1 MRNFGVRYR
10 GRIPIVSNLNQSRGA
25 GHIHSEFIIPN
36 SEFERKVLMNITE
49 CLKYIDPASL
59 DYQTW
64 MNVGMAL
71 KQEGLPCSVWD
82 DWSRSDSRYHSG
94 ECAKK
99 WESFGGNPNPVT
111 GATIVQLA
119 KERGMPAAESRALD
133 WDDEISY
140 EAPEEHVVVNRN
152 WVEGREI
159 TPPADW
165 NPAGEMIRYLEAL
178 FEPED
183 KVGYVMQSYE
193 KDGRFIPANKGAYDR
208 TAGQL
213 IELLKKCGGDTTS
226 RSRHPER
233 GMDAAQSSVGVD
245 VGAVLGDYNPRA
257 GAWIRFNPLDGRG
270 IKNENVT
277 EFRYALV
284 ESDNVDIEQQNAIIR
299 ELELPVAALV
309 YSGKKSL
316 HAIVRIDAENYEEYR
331 RRVDFL
337 YQICQKNGLQPD
349 TQNRNPSRL
358 SRIPGVQRGENRQYI
373 VDTNIGKANWNEW
386 REWIEGVN
394 DDLPGFENAADFW
407 NDMPELAPPLIGGV
421 LRQGHKMLIAGPS
434 KAGKSFALIELCA
447 AIAEGREWL
456 GWKVAQ
462 GRVLYVNLELD
473 KASCEHRFADIYNAL
488 GWKPE
493 NLRNIDI
500 WNLRGK
506 SVPMDKLA
514 PKLIRR
520 AAKRDYLAIIIDPI
534 YKVITGDENSADQM
548 AHFCNQFD
556 KVCTELGCAVIYCHH
571 HSKGAQGA
579 KRSMDRASGSG
590 VFARDPDAL
599 LDLIELGLPEAL
611 VREEQNKAVCNI
623 CYDLLVRSGK
633 AGGISQDDMVT
644 AKAMREHVRNALAGD
659 SLRQAEES
667 ISAAEKLAESRS
679 AWRIEGTLREFPKFP
694 PVNVWFD
701 YPIHRIDMS
710 GVLKDIQLDVPAQPW
725 QRNFSKK
732 KSDKERKD
740 ERKESIESAF
750 NFCCMDGKEVGIS
763 ELAEYMGVTEKTV
776 RTRLKEHG
784 GFYVEDGKAGKKSK

>member
-1 MRNFGVRYR
+1 M
-10 GRIPIVSNLNQSRGA
+10 
-25 GHIHSEFIIPN
+25 
-36 SEFERKVLMNITE
+36 
-49 CLKYIDPASL
+49 
-59 DYQTW
+59 
-64 MNVGMAL
+64 
-71 KQEGLPCSVWD
+71 
-82 DWSRSDSRYHSG
+82 
-94 ECAKK
+94 
-99 WESFGGNPNPVT
+99 PV
-111 GATIVQLA
+111 
-119 KERGMPAAESRALD
+119 AESRALD

-140 EAPEEHVVVNRN
+140 DFESAPKDEHVVVNPN
-152 WVEGREI
+152 WLENREI
-159 TPPADW
+159 TPPQDW
-165 NPAGEMIRYLEAL
+165 QPQSEIIRYLEAL
-178 FEPED
+178 FQPEE
-183 KVGYVMQSYE
+183 KVGYVVQSRLDE
-193 KDGRFIPANKGAYDR
+193 ETGRYKPMSRGNSDR
-208 TAGQL
+208 TAEQL
-213 IELLKKCGGDTTS
+213 IEQLRRCKGDI
-226 RSRHPER
+226 
-233 GMDAAQSSVGVD
+233 
-245 VGAVLGDYNPRA
+245 GAVLGDYNTAA
-257 GAWIRFNPLDGRG
+257 GAWVRFNPLDGKG
-270 IKNENVT
+270 VKNENVT
-277 EFRYALV
+277 DFRYALV
-284 ESDNVDIEQQNAIIR
+284 ESDNLDIERQNAIIR
-299 ELELPVAALV
+299 ELELPCAALV
-309 YSGKKSL
+309 HSGGKSL

-337 YQICQKNGLQPD
+337 YQICAKNGLSPD

-358 SRIPGVQRGENRQYI
+358 SRMPGVQRGENRQFI
-373 VDTNIGKANWNEW
+373 VDTNIGKSSWNEW

-394 DDLPGFENAADFW
+394 DDLPDFESAADFW
-407 NDMPELAPPLIGGV
+407 NDLPELSPPLINGV

-434 KAGKSFALIELCA
+434 KAGKSYALIELCA

-456 GWKVAQ
+456 GWQVAQ

-473 KASCEHRFADIYNAL
+473 KASCEHRFVDIYKAL
-488 GWKPE
+488 GWKPD

-520 AAKRDYLAIIIDPI
+520 AAKRKYIAIIIDPI

-571 HSKGAQGA
+571 HSKGAQGS

-599 LDLIELGLPEAL
+599 LDLIELELPEAL
-611 VREEQNKAVCNI
+611 IKEEQNKAVCNI

-633 AGGISQDDMVT
+633 SGGISQDDMVT
-644 AKAMREHVRNALAGD
+644 AKAMREHVRNALSGD

-667 ISAAEKLAESRS
+667 ISAAEKLAESHS

-710 GVLKDIQLDVPAQPW
+710 GVLKDIQLDAPAQPW

-740 ERKESIESAF
+740 ERKESIETAY
-750 NFCCMDGKEVGIS
+750 NACNLDGKVTLKD
-763 ELAEYMGVTEKTV
+763 LAEYTGKSEDTV
-776 RTRLKEHG
+776 RRYIKEHG
-784 GFYVEDGKAGKKSK
+784 GFWIDDGEVGKK

>member
-64 MNVGMAL
+64 VNVGMAL

-99 WESFGGNPNPVT
+99 WESFNGASNPVT

-119 KERGMPAAESRALD
+119 KERGMPVAESRALD

-159 TPPADW
+159 NPPADW
-165 NPAGEMIRYLEAL
+165 NPAREIIRYLEAL

-193 KDGRFIPANKGAYDR
+193 KDGKFIPANKGAYDR

-233 GMDAAQSSVGVD
+233 GMDAAQSSVGGD
-245 VGAVLGDYNPRA
+245 IGAVLGDYNPRA

-373 VDTNIGKANWNEW
+373 VDTNIGKADWNEW

-520 AAKRDYLAIIIDPI
+520 AAKRDYLAIILDPI

-611 VREEQNKAVCNI
+611 IKEEQNKAVCNI

-679 AWRIEGTLREFPKFP
+679 AWRIEGTLREFPKFT

-710 GVLKDIQLDVPAQPW
+710 GVLKDIQLDAPAQPW

-740 ERKESIESAF
+740 ERKESIETAY
-750 NFCCMDGKEVGIS
+750 NACNLDGKVTLKD
-763 ELAEYMGVTEKTV
+763 LAEYTGKSEDTV
-776 RTRLKEHG
+776 RRYIKEHG
-784 GFYVEDGKAGKKSK
+784 GFWIDDGEVGKK

>member
-1 MRNFGVRYR
+1 ME
-10 GRIPIVSNLNQSRGA
+10 L
-25 GHIHSEFIIPN
+25 
-36 SEFERKVLMNITE
+36 TE
-49 CLKYIDPASL
+49 CLKYIRPADL

-64 MNVGMAL
+64 VNVGMAL
-71 KQEGLPCSVWD
+71 KQEGYPCDVWD
-82 DWSRSDSRYHSG
+82 SWSRPDSRYHSG

-99 WESFGGNPNPVT
+99 WESFNGASNPVT
-111 GATIVQLA
+111 GATIVHLA
-119 KERGMPAAESRALD
+119 KERGMPVAESRALD
-133 WDDEISY
+133 WDDEISR
-140 EAPEEHVVVNRN
+140 EAFETPEEHVIVNTN

-159 TPPADW
+159 IPPADW
-165 NPAGEMIRYLEAL
+165 DPAQEIIRYLEAL
-178 FEPED
+178 FEPEE

-193 KDGRFIPANKGAYDR
+193 KDNRYVPANKGAYDR

-213 IELLKKCGGDTTS
+213 VELLKRYG
-226 RSRHPER
+226 
-233 GMDAAQSSVGVD
+233 D
-245 VGAVLGDYNPRA
+245 VGAVLGDYNPKA
-257 GAWIRFNPLDGRG
+257 GAWIRFNPLDGKG
-270 IKNENVT
+270 IKNENVS

-284 ESDNVDIEQQNAIIR
+284 ESDNVDIETQNAIIR
-299 ELELPVAALV
+299 ELELPVAVLV

-316 HAIVRIDAENYEEYR
+316 HAIVHIDADNYEEYR

-358 SRIPGVQRGENRQYI
+358 SRIPGVQRGNNRQFI
-373 VDTNIGKANWNEW
+373 VDTNIGKANWNDW

-488 GWKPE
+488 GWQPE

-520 AAKRDYLAIIIDPI
+520 AAKRDYLAIILDPI

-633 AGGISQDDMVT
+633 AGDISQDDMVT

-740 ERKESIESAF
+740 ERKESIETAY
-750 NFCCMDGKEVGIS
+750 NACNMDGKVTLKD
-763 ELAEYMGVTEKTV
+763 LAEYTGKSEDTV
-776 RTRLKEHG
+776 RRYIKEHG
-784 GFYVEDGKAGKKSK
+784 GFWIDDGEVGKK

>member
-1 MRNFGVRYR
+1 MRNFGVRCR

-36 SEFERKVLMNITE
+36 SEFERRVLMNLTE

-64 MNVGMAL
+64 VNVGMAL
-71 KQEGLPCSVWD
+71 KEEGCPCSVWD
-82 DWSRSDSRYHSG
+82 DWSRADSRYHAG
-94 ECAKK
+94 ECSRK
-99 WESFGGNPNPVT
+99 WESFNGNSNPVT

-119 KERGMPAAESRALD
+119 KERGMPVAESRALD

-140 EAPEEHVVVNRN
+140 DFESAPKDEHVVVNPN
-152 WVEGREI
+152 WLENREI
-159 TPPADW
+159 TPPQDW
-165 NPAGEMIRYLEAL
+165 QPQSEIIRYLEAL
-178 FEPED
+178 FQPEE
-183 KVGYVMQSYE
+183 KVGYVVQSRLDE
-193 KDGRFIPANKGAYDR
+193 ETGRYKPMSRGNSDR
-208 TAGQL
+208 TAEQL
-213 IELLKKCGGDTTS
+213 IEQLRRCKGDI
-226 RSRHPER
+226 
-233 GMDAAQSSVGVD
+233 
-245 VGAVLGDYNPRA
+245 GAVLGDYNTAA
-257 GAWIRFNPLDGRG
+257 GAWVRFNPLDGKG
-270 IKNENVT
+270 VKNENVT
-277 EFRYALV
+277 DFRYALV
-284 ESDNVDIEQQNAIIR
+284 ESDNLDIERQNAIIR
-299 ELELPVAALV
+299 ELELPCAALV
-309 YSGKKSL
+309 HSGGKSL

-337 YQICQKNGLQPD
+337 YQICAKNGLSPD

-358 SRIPGVQRGENRQYI
+358 SRMPGVQRGENRQFI
-373 VDTNIGKANWNEW
+373 VDTNIGKSSWNEW

-394 DDLPGFENAADFW
+394 DDLPDFESAADFW
-407 NDMPELAPPLIGGV
+407 NDLPELSPPLINGV

-434 KAGKSFALIELCA
+434 KAGKSYALIELCA

-456 GWKVAQ
+456 GWQVAQ

-473 KASCEHRFADIYNAL
+473 KASCEHRFVDIYKAL
-488 GWKPE
+488 GWKPD

-520 AAKRDYLAIIIDPI
+520 AAKRKYIAIIIDPI

-571 HSKGAQGA
+571 HSKGAQGS

-599 LDLIELGLPEAL
+599 LDLIELELPEAL
-611 VREEQNKAVCNI
+611 IKEEQNKAVCNI

-633 AGGISQDDMVT
+633 SGGISQDDMVT
-644 AKAMREHVRNALAGD
+644 AKAMREHVRNALSGD

-667 ISAAEKLAESRS
+667 ISAAEKLAESHS

-710 GVLKDIQLDVPAQPW
+710 GVLKDIQLDAPAQPW

-740 ERKESIESAF
+740 ERKESIETAY
-750 NFCCMDGKEVGIS
+750 NACNLDGKVTLKD
-763 ELAEYMGVTEKTV
+763 LAEYTGKSEDTV
-776 RTRLKEHG
+776 RRYIKEHG
-784 GFYVEDGKAGKKSK
+784 GFWIDDGEVGKK